1 MSQSPIPPQ
10 PASEAQ
16 NAHPQ
21 VSGSEQNAQ
30 QAPVQQVQPQPVQQ
44 PVQPQTTQQLAP
56 RQVPPVYYQQPT
68 PQRPQLSEE
77 ERAAKL
83 RSVRAMTWGTLACMF
98 AATWAMTLPGTLWLV
113 VAFLF
118 SAATI
123 GLGVTVMVRCASF
136 RGPVLTYIIVGMAM
150 FLSLGTLMMS
160 LTALLLPSVND
171 ARSCAENALTVSE
184 LQQCQD
190 NAVSGVSGR

>member
-10 PASEAQ
+10 PTGEAQ

-21 VSGSEQNAQ
+21 ASGSEQNAH
-30 QAPVQQVQPQPVQQ
+30 QAPVQQ
-44 PVQPQTTQQLAP
+44 VQPQTTQQLAP
-56 RQVPPVYYQQPT
+56 RQVPPVYYQQPA